1 MNNQRLQYYIHDD
14 MDAFRLELSGSLS
27 GEGARSVY
35 QAWRTALSIVGERP
49 LIADISFVTDADEG
63 GRGLLHLWHRH
74 GVRIKAATAESCAL
88 AESILGEPFSVAAP
102 TPRIG
107 WLQRLTV
114 AILGRSAVAAA
125 GIPAHAEQ
133 MRAASASARNK
144 SSEFT
149 QVSDC
154 RELEYRVPWYS
165 VNVRVQDS

>member
-1 MNNQRLQYYIHDD
+1 MNSKRNISKNERLQYFVHDD

-35 QAWRTALSIVGERP
+35 HAWRTALSIVDERP
-49 LIADISFVTDADEG
+49 MIADITFVTDADEG
-63 GRGLLHLWHRH
+63 GRGLLHLWHRN

-102 TPRIG
+102 TPGIG
-107 WLQRLTV
+107 WLQRLSATMR
-114 AILGRSAVAAA
+114 GRSTVAAA

-133 MRAASASARNK
+133 APATSASARNK

-149 QVSDC
+149 RVSDC
-154 RELEYRVPWYS
+154 GELEYYVP
-165 VNVRVQDS
+165 